1 MTNQQDELFL
11 QYWANHRLSKKRR
24 VYQLSAGLPAGVAM
38 VLAIFVNLLSGWYGR
53 AQMEFFKSNASLIII
68 LLISSL
74 LIVGFSIYT
83 TAMHRWDMNEKRYLE
98 LVNKNQNHSH
108 A

>member
-1 MTNQQDELFL
+1 MTNKQDELFL
-11 QYWANHRLSKKRR
+11 QYWANQRLGKKKR
-24 VYQLSAGLPAGVAM
+24 VYQISAGLPAGVAM
-38 VLAIFVNLLSGWYGR
+38 VVGIFANLLSGWYSR
-53 AQMEFFKSNASLIII
+53 AQMEFFRSNSSLIFI
-68 LLISSL
+68 LLVSSL

-98 LVNKNQNHSH
+98 LLNKNQKQNH

>member
-11 QYWANHRLSKKRR
+11 QYWANHRAGKKRQ

-38 VLAIFVNLLSGWYGR
+38 VIAIFANLFSGWYGR
-53 AQMEFFKSNASLIII
+53 AQMEFFRSNASLIII
-68 LLISSL
+68 LVISSL

-83 TAMHRWDMNEKRYLE
+83 TSMHRWDMNEKRYLE
-98 LVNKNQNHSH
+98 LTNKNQNQSH